1 MTDLPVGWTAA
12 RLGDLV
18 AINPRKFDQ
27 QPGDDDLISLVP
39 MAAVEA
45 ETGRMDVSQV
55 VAYGEAK
62 KRSLTPFQDGD
73 VLFAKVTPCMENGKV
88 AVAQHLESGRA
99 LGSTEL
105 FALRSEGGIDPHFLA
120 YYLLWP
126 SFRKTAQN
134 SMTGAVGLRRVP
146 RRYLENY
153 LLPVPPLLEQRRIVA
168 VLEGHLLRLAC
179 AEQALTQAMARQTQ
193 FVRSVH
199 TFAVQGSGFGDA
211 LSGELFAEQLR
222 RRRREVWLQANPSG
236 DYRDPV
242 LPDLSLSPPCPPGW
256 SILSLEAVTD
266 PVRVIRYGIL
276 KPRVRS
282 LGVVPYVEVKDLAGG
297 SLSGK
302 SLHLT
307 SRELDE
313 AFSGARIKPGDIV
326 MAVRGSYERSAI
338 VPAEIPSANI
348 SRDVARI
355 APLDGV
361 DAGYLHNYLQSA
373 FSQNYFKRHAR
384 GVAVKGVNIS
394 TLRQLPVVVPPPER
408 QAALVEDAA
417 GQLLAIERLA
427 VSLRVAKKRSRALRD
442 SLMAQAFA
450 GRLVPQDPDDE
461 PATELLGRI
470 RAERATAAPKQKARA
485 ARTRKELAAPPTR
498 VTGDNYQQE
507 ALPL

>member
-1 MTDLPVGWTAA
+1 MTKLPVGWAQVRLDEIAEVRLGRQRSPKNHTGENMRPYLRAANVDWSGLKLDDVKSMNFTDAEAAIYRLQPGDIVLGEASGSASEVGKPGLWNGEIEDCCIQNTLLRVRSYGPDSRYLLHFLRYEAMRGAFVEHSRGVGIHHIGAA
-12 RLGDLV
+12 RL
-18 AINPRKFDQ
+18 
-27 QPGDDDLISLVP
+27 
-39 MAAVEA
+39 AA
-45 ETGRMDVSQV
+45 
-55 VAYGEAK
+55 
-62 KRSLTPFQDGD
+62 
-73 VLFAKVTPCMENGKV
+73 
-88 AVAQHLESGRA
+88 
-99 LGSTEL
+99 
-105 FALRSEGGIDPHFLA
+105 
-120 YYLLWP
+120 WP
-126 SFRKTAQN
+126 V
-134 SMTGAVGLRRVP
+134 ML
-146 RRYLENY
+146 
-153 LLPVPPLLEQRRIVA
+153 PPLAEQRRIVA
-168 VLEGHLLRLAC
+168 ALEGHLLGLAC

-338 VPAEIPSANI
+338 VPTEIPSANI

-355 APLDGV
+355 APLGGV
-361 DAGYLHNYLQSA
+361 DAAYLHNYLQSA
-373 FSQNYFKRHAR
+373 FSQSYFKRHAR

-427 VSLRVAKKRSRALRD
+427 VLLRVARKRSRALRD

-461 PATELLGRI
+461 PATELLARI
-470 RAERATAAPKQKARA
+470 QVERAAAAPKQKARA